1 MASLLTAFNDHFME
15 FVNDI
20 QTVFPNDT
28 DILTAKNSFI
38 AIRKMNPKLL
48 IKSWDIFVVGK
59 YKSVIENGDMSF
71 FMNKD
76 YGEDLVSN
84 PNSRKIMDAIDRL
97 RQPVKMMNEDEQKK
111 ILGYIQN
118 LTKISELY
126 KATGL

>member
-1 MASLLTAFNDHFME
+1 
-15 FVNDI
+15 
-20 QTVFPNDT
+20 
-28 DILTAKNSFI
+28 
-38 AIRKMNPKLL
+38 MNPKLL